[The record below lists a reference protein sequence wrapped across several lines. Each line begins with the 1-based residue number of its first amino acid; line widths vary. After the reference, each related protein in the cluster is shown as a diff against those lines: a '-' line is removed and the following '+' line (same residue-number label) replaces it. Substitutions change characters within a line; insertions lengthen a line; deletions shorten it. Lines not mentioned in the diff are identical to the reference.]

1 MSNQK
6 KPQEAPKSDVD
17 PSREDGHPEKA
28 AWLTAFYIENHL
40 DPFAYPDQVASPEQI
55 KFMVYLDEEQRY
67 YPCSD
72 RMFEA
77 IVNRNCSE
85 LIQEEYCRVLDR
97 VLSLINDKIEDPKEK
112 IYLETLIRIK
122 YYHETRDEMMIP
134 SRLEKRLTQI
144 LINRTQIEDPNIFE
158 KTNRNKKAAD
168 VLGSA
173 AFQQALNHWDAV
185 DAAHQPRTLV
195 EIKAMA
201 DQLELKRLLALTGET
216 AIWMSE
222 ATPRYTKEDF
232 LKIFQRPI
240 TGNGVD
246 GFFTMLGARCHEG
259 ICQTA
264 AKRFLWLADEAG
276 ELIVDL
282 AIISY
287 LAETGHKI
295 ILAFK
300 GRPMFTAV
308 DFEDAQRD
316 RTIMERLGNAQFIKN
331 PALSK
336 NELVRILR
344 SENNII
350 VIPDGTREKLNL
362 LLTSTTFAR
371 AFKEVD
377 AVISR
382 GHDQRRRFFDVR
394 FQFTQDI
401 YSIATET
408 DGSVSICHKPR
419 HPSVIKFSHA
429 DLERKAKAIIK
440 QMKDAKSRGMTVIFY
455 SGIIGSIPGKI
466 RMAKK
471 IMSVFVEHLKSQSA
485 MTHIINPSE
494 YYEPGMDADDLM
506 YMWEIVQ
513 TSGMIDIWRFQT
525 YEDIVDAFQIMENK
539 VPPEWVGKDA
549 TFSTGCT
556 KEMKIASEVQKKY
569 PEMQIIGP
577 AKERFV
583 RRDQYGVGKMYD
595 QRL

>member
-1 MSNQK
+1 MPK
-6 KPQEAPKSDVD
+6 KKDTEKTTAAPRPNK
-17 PSREDGHPEKA
+17 GNPEKA

-40 DPFAYPDQVASPEQI
+40 DPFAYPDHVASSEQVR
-55 KFMVYLDEEQRY
+55 FMVHLEEDQRY

-72 RMFEA
+72 NMFDA
-77 IVNRNCSE
+77 IVNRNRSG
-85 LIQEEYCRVLDR
+85 LIQEAYRGVLDR
-97 VLSLINDKIEDPKEK
+97 VITLVNEKIEDPKERT
-112 IYLETLIRIK
+112 YLETLIRIK
-122 YYHETRDEMMIP
+122 YHHETRDEMMVP

-144 LINRTQIEDPNIFE
+144 FINRTQIEDPNYFE
-158 KTNRNKKAAD
+158 KTNRNRRAAD
-168 VLGSA
+168 IMDSDAL
-173 AFQQALNHWDAV
+173 QQALNHWEPVAPGL
-185 DAAHQPRTLV
+185 QPQTLAEV
-195 EIKAMA
+195 KAMA
-201 DQLELKRLLALTGET
+201 GQLELRRLLTLTGET
-216 AIWMSE
+216 ALWTLE
-222 ATPRYTKEDF
+222 PPREYSKQD
-232 LKIFQRPI
+232 LLGIFKRPV

-246 GFFTMLGARCHEG
+246 GFLGMMGTTCHEG
-259 ICQTA
+259 ICHLA
-264 AKRFLWLADEAG
+264 PRRLLWLADEAG

-282 AIISY
+282 EIIRY

-300 GRPMFTAV
+300 GGPMFTVA
-308 DFEDAQRD
+308 DFDDAQQDSTISD
-316 RTIMERLGNAQFIKN
+316 RLADAHFISN

-344 SENNII
+344 SDKDII
-350 VIPDGTREKLNL
+350 VLSDGTREKLNL

-382 GHDQRRRFFDVR
+382 GHDQRRRFFDVS

-401 YSIATET
+401 YSIAAET
-408 DGSVSICHKPR
+408 DGSVSILFKPR

-429 DLERKAKAIIK
+429 DLERKAKAIIT
-440 QMKDAKSRGMTVIFY
+440 QMKDAKAKGMTVIFY

-471 IMSVFVEHLKSQSA
+471 IMSVFVEHLKNQFA
-485 MTHIINPSE
+485 LTHIINPSE

-513 TSGMIDIWRFQT
+513 TSGQIDIWRFQT
-525 YEDIVDAFQIMENK
+525 YGDIVETFQLMGSK

-549 TFSTGCT
+549 TYSTGCT
-556 KEMKIASEVQKKY
+556 KEMNIAMEVQKRN

-577 AKERFV
+577 SGEKFM
-583 RRDQYGVGKMYD
+583 RRDVYGVGKMYD
-595 QRL
+595 KRL